1 MRRVEREGVRE
12 VRARERWWLREKE
25 RLTSM
30 DEEKREREREFAL
43 A

>member
-1 MRRVEREGVRE
+1 MRE

-30 DEEKREREREFAL
+30 DEEKRERERESEFAL